1 MSIYKEANRRK
12 LRFNTS
18 QGSVS
23 VERLWE
29 LSIEELDTL
38 GVAAQTETD
47 NSTKKSLLKK
57 KTSVDEIAQL
67 KYEII
72 KDVFFTKAEEREAA
86 NDAADKKAHNEKI
99 LSLIEKQRNSKL
111 ENLSEEEL
119 LKMIK

>member
-72 KDVFFTKAEEREAA
+72 KDVLFTKAEEREAA